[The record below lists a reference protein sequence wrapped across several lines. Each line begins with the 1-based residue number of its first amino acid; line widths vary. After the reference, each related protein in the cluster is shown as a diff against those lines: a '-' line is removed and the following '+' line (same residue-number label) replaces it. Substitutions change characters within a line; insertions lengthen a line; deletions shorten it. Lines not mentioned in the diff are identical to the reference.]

1 MIFFPVLWKR
11 NSMSVPEQ
19 ILSKQAEANSE
30 TTGFNPTDLIKAW
43 PSQYIPVV
51 PTPLQLGFCCLPVR
65 EMLFGG
71 ACGGGK
77 SEALLMA
84 ALQYVDVPGYSAIIF
99 RKTFADLARNE
110 GLLDRATKWLAPHL
124 GKTIKYQPVTRS
136 FHFSSGAVLAFG
148 YMGSKGAQETIQG
161 AEYQFCLEKSE
172 KIKMGDGSLKTLSDI
187 CVGDLVLT
195 LEGPKPV
202 TQVFPARETQC
213 VKAETIQGSQIQSV
227 DHRLLT
233 SSGWMS
239 FLEIS
244 NQCCSTHNNDELSQY
259 TSQVSL
265 QQHELRQSYP
275 LPTYEQLE
283 LSACQSFFQ
292 DSYASLGDGQT
303 YSEGYCDSPLEIRQL
318 QELFYLSAPVSLVS
332 LSEESYLNNQDHLY
346 EICDV
351 QPWLLVPDS
360 QDDCHS
366 YSCFCDGPFHWD
378 VSNDRSCLPLLND
391 VALPFRLS
399 SLHKDAMGNVP
410 LHSHSGLSYS
420 HPYTTENR
428 TCFYD
433 VFDEPCNFSP
443 VGKREVID
451 IRVADANH
459 YISSTNFIN
468 QNCGIDEVT
477 QHLESDALWTISRL
491 RKKEG
496 VNVPLRVRWTGNPGG
511 TGHQWVKN
519 YYQIKRNPEYDP
531 EVGTTI
537 GEHIF
542 SEQPMFIG
550 NHPSRMFIPARLVD
564 NPYIDQE
571 AYIPSLKSLDP
582 LTRSQLLDGD
592 WDASPSS
599 RFRKEWFLRYTRRG
613 DYITVGSKTFNIR
626 NGIRFATVDVA
637 ASVREGVAGEQF
649 YTRGG
654 SMQQAEPCWTVISTW
669 MVIDK
674 FMFLLDVNRM
684 QVEAPDIFAQMK
696 RVMNE
701 WEVRD
706 FIVEGNGVGRPVA
719 QVAQRQGLPVREIWT
734 THDKIQ
740 NSYTAANMAKAG
752 QIVLPDE
759 RLELHWLGDFEGELF
774 TWMGHPEE
782 TCDQV
787 DTVSTAAKEAQTI
800 VIPTDNITN
809 SAELLPLPMGGMRS
823 ARESSSMLPH
833 SF

>member
-19 ILSKQAEANSE
+19 ILSEQAKANAE

-51 PTPLQLGFCCLPVR
+51 PTPLQLGYCCLPVR
-65 EMLFGG
+65 EMFYGG
-71 ACGGGK
+71 SAGGGK

-84 ALQYVDVPGYSAIIF
+84 ALQYVDIPGYSAIIF

-110 GLLDRATKWLAPHL
+110 GLLDRATKWLMPHL
-124 GKTIKYQPVTRS
+124 GKTVKYQPVTRS

-148 YMGSKGAQETIQG
+148 YMGTKGAEAAIQG
-161 AEYQFCLEKSE
+161 AEYQF
-172 KIKMGDGSLKTLSDI
+172 IG
-187 CVGDLVLT
+187 V
-195 LEGPKPV
+195 
-202 TQVFPARETQC
+202 
-213 VKAETIQGSQIQSV
+213 
-227 DHRLLT
+227 
-233 SSGWMS
+233 
-239 FLEIS
+239 
-244 NQCCSTHNNDELSQY
+244 
-259 TSQVSL
+259 
-265 QQHELRQSYP
+265 
-275 LPTYEQLE
+275 
-283 LSACQSFFQ
+283 
-292 DSYASLGDGQT
+292 
-303 YSEGYCDSPLEIRQL
+303 
-318 QELFYLSAPVSLVS
+318 
-332 LSEESYLNNQDHLY
+332 
-346 EICDV
+346 
-351 QPWLLVPDS
+351 
-360 QDDCHS
+360 
-366 YSCFCDGPFHWD
+366 
-378 VSNDRSCLPLLND
+378 
-391 VALPFRLS
+391 
-399 SLHKDAMGNVP
+399 
-410 LHSHSGLSYS
+410 
-420 HPYTTENR
+420 
-428 TCFYD
+428 
-433 VFDEPCNFSP
+433 
-443 VGKREVID
+443 
-451 IRVADANH
+451 
-459 YISSTNFIN
+459 
-468 QNCGIDEVT
+468 DEVC
-477 QHLESDALWTISRL
+477 QHLEADAKYATSRL

-496 VNVPLRVRWTGNPGG
+496 VKVPLRVRWTGNPGG
-511 TGHQWVKN
+511 IGHQWVKN
-519 YYQIKRNPEYDP
+519 YYQIKRNPDYDSK
-531 EVGTTI
+531 VGTHV
-537 GEHIF
+537 GGHFF
-542 SEQPMFIG
+542 SEQPMFVG
-550 NHPSRMFIPARLVD
+550 KHPNRMFIPARLVD

-571 AYIPSLKSLDP
+571 AYIPSLQSLDP

-752 QIVLPDE
+752 QIVIPDE
-759 RLELHWLGDFEGELF
+759 RLELHWLEDFEGELF

-800 VIPTDNITN
+800 IIPTDNITN
-809 SAELLPLPMGGMRS
+809 SAELLPFPMGGMRS
-823 ARESSSMLPH
+823 AKESSSMLPH
-833 SF
+833 YF